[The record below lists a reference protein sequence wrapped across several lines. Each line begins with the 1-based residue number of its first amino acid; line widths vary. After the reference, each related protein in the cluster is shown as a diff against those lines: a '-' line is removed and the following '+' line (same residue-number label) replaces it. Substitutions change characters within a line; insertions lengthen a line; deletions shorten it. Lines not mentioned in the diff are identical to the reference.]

1 MCEVETVLSVGALL
15 LTATSFCLYQ
25 VNSEKKVG
33 HLSEIRS
40 ESPCKKEY
48 KKYCLKGGECYY
60 LVDEVNV
67 ACNCTWLFRVFL
79 I

>member
-1 MCEVETVLSVGALL
+1 MCEVKTVLTVGALL

-40 ESPCKKEY
+40 ESPCEKT
-48 KKYCLKGGECYY
+48 
-60 LVDEVNV
+60 VQEV
-67 ACNCTWLFRVFL
+67 LFERWRTL
-79 I
+79 LSS